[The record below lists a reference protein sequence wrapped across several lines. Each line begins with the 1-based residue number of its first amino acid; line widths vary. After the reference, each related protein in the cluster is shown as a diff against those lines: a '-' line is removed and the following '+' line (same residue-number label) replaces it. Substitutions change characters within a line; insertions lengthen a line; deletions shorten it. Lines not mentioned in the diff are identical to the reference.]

1 MSLDYYQQQADGF
14 FRNTITVDMTPLYDR
29 FLPRVPAGGHIVDA
43 GCGSGRDS
51 LHFFRLGY
59 QVTAFDASPAL
70 VQLARTHSGLP
81 VALCRFEDF
90 STPAPADAI
99 WACASLLHVP
109 LTELAAVMAHL
120 TAQLKPGGVFYC
132 SFKYG
137 QGETCREGRHFT
149 NLDENGLKQLLRGL
163 PLHIAEQW
171 QTGDLRPDREQERW
185 LNALL
190 IKVPA

>member
-1 MSLDYYQQQADGF
+1 MSLDYYQQQAERF
-14 FRNTITVDMTPLYDR
+14 YQSTVTVDMTPLYDR

-59 QVTAFDASPAL
+59 RVTAFDASPAL
-70 VQLARTHSGLP
+70 VELAHAHSGLP
-81 VALCRFEDF
+81 VAQCRFEDF

-109 LTELAAVMAHL
+109 LAELAAVMAHL
-120 TAQLKPGGVFYC
+120 TKQLKPGGVFYC

-137 QGETCREGRHFT
+137 QGESSREGRHFT
-149 NLDENGLKQLLRGL
+149 NLDENGLKQLLQGL
-163 PLHIAEQW
+163 PLVITEQW
-171 QTGDLRPDREQERW
+171 QTGDLRPGREQEAW

-190 IKVPA
+190 VKVVA